1 MLPCHLKGKRIMSS
15 QGYPEDPGD
24 TAHLKGVD
32 ELFKLLETSEEGLSA
47 KEVEFRVETFGRNE
61 LMEAEKASPV
71 KLLFEKFT
79 EALILLLLASAAIS
93 FAIGET
99 ADAIGI
105 SVAVTLVVLL
115 GFVQEYRSE
124 KSVEALKKLATHR
137 CRVIRSG
144 GIKEVNADEL
154 VPGDIIV
161 LNVGDRV
168 PADLRLIE
176 STDIQINESVLTGES
191 ESVRKNTLPIKEGKV
206 LLAERKN
213 MAYTGTIV
221 TDGKGKGL
229 VVATGERTELG
240 KISQMIQTAETR
252 RTPLQLKLDQLGK
265 QLSIFALAVIVVIF
279 VIGSMQGRG
288 FFEMFTIGVSLAV
301 AAIPEGLPIVVT
313 VTLALGVKRMAKRRS
328 IVRKLPAVEALGSTT
343 VICTDKTGTLTQNE
357 MTVTQIYTSEFIEV
371 TGSGYEIDG
380 EFRKNKKRIDPEKDA
395 ALFEL
400 LKVGLLCN
408 NAHLDKTLVGQPT
421 EGSLLSAAY
430 KAGLKDIRKDL
441 RRIEEIPFDSE
452 RKWMSISYETESG
465 PTYYVKGAAERVLQR
480 CSRYYGKEGVAKLS
494 DAVRDEIM
502 SAHDSMA
509 NSALRVIGLAYGS
522 DLDALT
528 FTGLVGIMDPPRKGV
543 KKAIKTAKDSGVKV
557 VMITGDSKET
567 ALAIAKELHIHDEGS
582 IAFSGDDVH
591 DLSVEELA
599 EKIELV
605 SVFYRV
611 SPEHKMKIVNA
622 YKLRGHV
629 VAMTG
634 DGVND
639 APALKA
645 ADIGIA
651 MGQSGTDVSKEASEM
666 ILVDDNFATI
676 VAAIEEGK
684 SIYYNIKNF
693 LRFELTTS
701 VAALTIVAFSTV
713 LRLPLPLNPMQ
724 ILWINIIMDGPP
736 AQSLGVEPLDRDV
749 MKRPPRNPDEPVIT
763 RSMIFNIVSASAI
776 MVLVTLMIFFWELG
790 KNAAL
795 DQKAMTMAF
804 TVFVMFQMFNALNC
818 RSEEKSVFSLGFFS
832 NKYVIIAIAASVAM
846 QLGVIYLPFLQYI
859 FDTVALAPKELL
871 LATVAGSTVF
881 IFDEIRKLVR

>member
-1 MLPCHLKGKRIMSS
+1 MSL
-15 QGYPEDPGD
+15 QGYPEDIVD
-24 TAHLKGVD
+24 KAHLTEAD
-32 ELFKLLETSEEGLSA
+32 ELIKLLETSEKGLTTE
-47 KEVEFRVETFGRNE
+47 EVGVRTEKFGRNE
-61 LMEAEKASPV
+61 LKEAEKTSLV

-79 EALILLLLASAAIS
+79 EALILLLLASAVIS

-124 KSVEALKKLATHR
+124 KSVEALKKLSTHR
-137 CRVIRSG
+137 CKVVRDKKV
-144 GIKEVNADEL
+144 KEVNADEL
-154 VPGDIIV
+154 VPGDIVV

-168 PADLRLIE
+168 PADIRLIE
-176 STDIQINESVLTGES
+176 SIGLQINESVLTGES
-191 ESVRKNTLPIKEGKV
+191 ESVRKNTASIEKSNV

-229 VVATGERTELG
+229 IVATGENTELG

-265 QLSIFALAVIVVIF
+265 QLSVFALAVIVIIF
-279 VIGSMQGRG
+279 IIGSLQGRD

-313 VTLALGVKRMAKRRS
+313 VTLALGVKRMAKRKS

-357 MTVTQIYTSEFIEV
+357 MTVTRIYASGFIEV
-371 TGSGYEIDG
+371 TGRGYEIDG
-380 EFRKNKKRIDPEKDA
+380 EFRKGGEKIDPEKDA
-395 ALFEL
+395 ALYAL

-408 NAHLDKTLVGQPT
+408 SAHLDETLVGQPT
-421 EGSLLSAAY
+421 EGSLLAAAY
-430 KAGLKDIRKDL
+430 KAGLKDMRKGL
-441 RRIEEIPFDSE
+441 KKIEEMPFDSE
-452 RKWMSISYETESG
+452 RKWMSISYETENG
-465 PTYYVKGAAERVLQR
+465 ITYYVKGAVERVLSKCR
-480 CSRYYGKEGVAKLS
+480 DYHENGVVSQLS
-494 DAVRDEIM
+494 DAVREEIM
-502 SAHDSMA
+502 SAHDTMA
-509 NSALRVIGLAYGS
+509 NSALRVIALAYGS
-522 DLDALT
+522 DPDALT
-528 FTGLVGIMDPPRKGV
+528 FTGLAGIMDPPRKGV

-567 ALAIAKELHIHDEGS
+567 ALAIAKELHIHDENN

-622 YKLRGHV
+622 YKLHGHV

-645 ADIGIA
+645 SDIGIA
-651 MGQSGTDVSKEASEM
+651 MGQGGTDVSKEASEM

-684 SIYYNIKNF
+684 SIYHNIKNF

-701 VAALTIVAFSTV
+701 VAALTIVAFSTI
-713 LRLPLPLNPMQ
+713 LRMPLPLNPMQ

-736 AQSLGVEPLDRDV
+736 AQSLGVEPLDKDV
-749 MKRPPRNPDEPVIT
+749 MKRPPRDPDEPVIT
-763 RSMIFNIVSASAI
+763 RSMVYNIAAGSVI
-776 MVLVTLMIFFWELG
+776 MVVITLMIFFWELG
-790 KNAAL
+790 KNAVL
-795 DQKAMTMAF
+795 DKKAMTMAF

-832 NKYVIIAIAASVAM
+832 NRYVIIAIAASVFM

-859 FDTVALAPKELL
+859 FDTVALTGKELL
-871 LATVAGSTVF
+871 LATLAGSTVF